1 MSEANNG
8 NPNPPSACA
17 CTKPPERS
25 ARLVKWTTAGG
36 ILAALGVCAAC
47 CLLPVA
53 MLSIGVASA
62 WAGAMDSLAPYK
74 WIFIG
79 LAVALLG
86 YGFYATYWKARP
98 GCTVGKT
105 CRVCGPS
112 RATRVSLWIATL
124 LVVAGIVFE
133 QIEPLL

>member
-1 MSEANNG
+1 MSSDKSFLHNTPAPCG
-8 NPNPPSACA
+8 
-17 CTKPPERS
+17 CTKPARS
-25 ARLVKWTTAGG
+25 TSLVRWTTAGG

-53 MLSIGVASA
+53 MLSVGVASA

-86 YGFYATYWKARP
+86 YGFYATCFKSRP
-98 GCTVGKT
+98 GCTAGKT
-105 CRVCGPS
+105 CSACGPGRVT
-112 RATRVSLWIATL
+112 RASLWIAAL
-124 LVVAGIVFE
+124 LVIGGIVFE
-133 QIEPLL
+133 QIVPLL